1 LKNTKAREIK
11 MNNKLKSMKSW
22 GLLITAFLLLS
33 ASNIQAQKS
42 YKLSAK
48 QAVDLALKNV
58 TELKNLEID
67 RQIQLSKN
75 KEYIGQ
81 AFPQVAGTISTQHYF
96 NIPVTLLPDFIS
108 PSVYQVL
115 VDNGVRNGAG
125 TPISKPND
133 PPQFFP
139 AQFGVPWQ
147 SAAGVQFQQL
157 LFQPDLF
164 IAIAATKKAVQLTE
178 ANIRVM
184 DDSVK
189 SNVYRAYYS
198 VLIAEKRKSY
208 LETSIKRLQKL
219 KSDQEKLFK
228 NGFAEKLDIDKT
240 QVSLNNLTS
249 TNNQIERLIEI
260 GYASLKFALAIDQK
274 DSLQL
279 TDELSEETVKKDLL
293 EMTNF
298 KYTDRDEIQFL
309 NVVKDLQNLDVRRN
323 KLSYVPTIATY
334 FNYSRNA
341 LGQDFNLFNFKDKWF
356 KASVWGINMSIPIFD
371 AGQKGQRIRQAKL
384 TVEKTTNTIENLQ
397 RAIDLQLSA
406 SSILFKNA
414 LLTLDVQDQNVALA
428 EKVYNTTLKKY
439 EQGLGSSFEL
449 LQTET
454 ELENA
459 QSNYFQALYD
469 AVTAK
474 IAYTKALG
482 KL

>member
-1 LKNTKAREIK
+1 
-11 MNNKLKSMKSW
+11 MNNKRIHMKSW
-22 GLLITAFLLLS
+22 GLLMVAFLLLGINNS
-33 ASNIQAQKS
+33 IAQKS
-42 YKLSAK
+42 YKLTAK

-58 TELKNLEID
+58 TDLKNLSID
-67 RQIQLSKN
+67 RELQISKN
-75 KEYIGQ
+75 KEYIAQ
-81 AFPQVAGTISTQHYF
+81 AMPQVSGSVSTQHF
-96 NIPVTLLPDFIS
+96 FSIPVTLLPDFIS

-125 TPISKPND
+125 TPISKPNQA
-133 PPQFFP
+133 PQFFP

-147 SAAGVQFQQL
+147 SSAGFQFQQL

-164 IAIAATKKAVQLTE
+164 VAIAARKVAVEFTE

-184 DDSVK
+184 EDSVK

-198 VLIAEKRKSY
+198 VLIAEKRKQY
-208 LETSIKRLQKL
+208 LEASIKRLQKL
-219 KSDQEKLFK
+219 KLDQEKLYK
-228 NGFAEKLDIDKT
+228 NGFAERLDIDKT

-260 GYASLKFALAIDQK
+260 GYASLKFSMAIEQK
-274 DSLQL
+274 DTLVL
-279 TDELSEETVKKDLL
+279 TDALSEESVKKDLL

-298 KYTDRDEIQFL
+298 KYPDRDEIQLL
-309 NVVKDLQNLDVRRN
+309 NVVKELQKLDIKRN
-323 KLSYVPTIATY
+323 KLSYLPTIATY
-334 FNYSRNA
+334 WNYSRNA
-341 LGQDFNLFNFKDKWF
+341 LGQKFNLFNFEDPWF
-356 KASVWGINMSIPIFD
+356 KTSVWGLNMNVPIFD

-384 TVEKTTNTIENLQ
+384 NLEKTSNTIENLQ
-397 RAIDLQLSA
+397 RAIDLQLTA

-469 AVTAK
+469 AVTSK

>member
-1 LKNTKAREIK
+1 
-11 MNNKLKSMKSW
+11 MNNKRIHMKSW
-22 GLLITAFLLLS
+22 GLLMVAFLLLGINNS
-33 ASNIQAQKS
+33 IAQKS
-42 YKLSAK
+42 YKLTAK

-58 TELKNLEID
+58 TDLKNLSID
-67 RQIQLSKN
+67 RELQISKN
-75 KEYIGQ
+75 KEYIAQ
-81 AFPQVAGTISTQHYF
+81 AMPQVSGSISTQHF
-96 NIPVTLLPDFIS
+96 FSIPVTLLPDFIS

-125 TPISKPND
+125 TPISKPNQA
-133 PPQFFP
+133 PQFFP

-147 SAAGVQFQQL
+147 SSAGFQFQQL

-164 IAIAATKKAVQLTE
+164 VAISARKVAVEFTE

-184 DDSVK
+184 EDSVK

-198 VLIAEKRKSY
+198 VLIAEKRKQY
-208 LETSIKRLQKL
+208 LEASIKRLQKL
-219 KSDQEKLFK
+219 KLDQEKLYK
-228 NGFAEKLDIDKT
+228 NGFAERLDIDKT

-260 GYASLKFALAIDQK
+260 GYASLKFSMAIEQK
-274 DSLQL
+274 DTLVL
-279 TDELSEETVKKDLL
+279 TDALSEESVKKDLL

-298 KYTDRDEIQFL
+298 KYPDRDEIQLL
-309 NVVKDLQNLDVRRN
+309 NVVKQLQNLDVKRN
-323 KLSYVPTIATY
+323 KLSYLPTIATY
-334 FNYSRNA
+334 WNYSRNA
-341 LGQDFNLFNFKDKWF
+341 LGQKFNLFNFEDPWF
-356 KASVWGINMSIPIFD
+356 KTSVWGINMNVPIFD

-384 TVEKTTNTIENLQ
+384 NLEKTSNTIENLQ
-397 RAIDLQLSA
+397 RAIDLQLTA

-469 AVTAK
+469 AVTSK

>member
-1 LKNTKAREIK
+1 

>member
-1 LKNTKAREIK
+1 
-11 MNNKLKSMKSW
+11 MNNKRKHMKSW
-22 GLLITAFLLLS
+22 GLLMVAFLLLGINKS
-33 ASNIQAQKS
+33 IAQKS
-42 YKLSAK
+42 YKLTAK

-58 TELKNLEID
+58 TDLKNLAID
-67 RQIQLSKN
+67 RELQISKN
-75 KEYIGQ
+75 KEYIAQ
-81 AFPQVAGTISTQHYF
+81 AFPQVSGSVSTQHF
-96 NIPVTLLPDFIS
+96 FSIPVTLLPDFIS

-115 VDNGVRNGAG
+115 VDNGVRNGTG
-125 TPISKPND
+125 TPISKPNQA
-133 PPQFFP
+133 PQFFP

-147 SAAGVQFQQL
+147 SSAGVQFQQL

-164 IAIAATKKAVQLTE
+164 VAIAARKVAVEFTE

-184 DDSVK
+184 EDSVK

-198 VLIAEKRKSY
+198 VLIAEKRKQY

-219 KSDQEKLFK
+219 KSDQEKLYK
-228 NGFAEKLDIDKT
+228 NGFAERLDIDKT

-260 GYASLKFALAIDQK
+260 GYASLKFSMAIEQK
-274 DSLQL
+274 DTLVL
-279 TDELSEETVKKDLL
+279 TDALSEESVKKDLL

-298 KYTDRDEIQFL
+298 KYPDRDEIQLL
-309 NVVKDLQNLDVRRN
+309 NVVKQLQNLDVKRN
-323 KLSYVPTIATY
+323 KLSYLPTIATY
-334 FNYSRNA
+334 WNYSRNA
-341 LGQDFNLFNFKDKWF
+341 LGQKFNLFNFEDPWF
-356 KASVWGINMSIPIFD
+356 KTSVWGLNMNVPIFD
-371 AGQKGQRIRQAKL
+371 AGQKAQRIRQAKL
-384 TVEKTTNTIENLQ
+384 NLEKTSNTIENLQ

-469 AVTAK
+469 AVTSK

>member
-1 LKNTKAREIK
+1 
-11 MNNKLKSMKSW
+11 MNNKRIHMKSW
-22 GLLITAFLLLS
+22 GLLMVAFLLLGINNS
-33 ASNIQAQKS
+33 IAQKS
-42 YKLSAK
+42 YKLTAK

-58 TELKNLEID
+58 TDLKNLSID
-67 RQIQLSKN
+67 RELQISKN
-75 KEYIGQ
+75 KEYIAQ
-81 AFPQVAGTISTQHYF
+81 AMPQVSGSVSTQHF
-96 NIPVTLLPDFIS
+96 FSIPVTLLPDFIS

-125 TPISKPND
+125 TPISKPNQA
-133 PPQFFP
+133 PQFFP

-147 SAAGVQFQQL
+147 SSAGFQFQQL

-164 IAIAATKKAVQLTE
+164 VAISARKVAVEFTE

-184 DDSVK
+184 EDSVK

-198 VLIAEKRKSY
+198 VLIAEKRKQY
-208 LETSIKRLQKL
+208 LEASIKRLQKL
-219 KSDQEKLFK
+219 KLDQEKLYK
-228 NGFAEKLDIDKT
+228 NGFAERLDIDKT

-260 GYASLKFALAIDQK
+260 GYASLKFSMAIEQK
-274 DSLQL
+274 DTLVL
-279 TDELSEETVKKDLL
+279 TDALSEESVKKDLL

-298 KYTDRDEIQFL
+298 KYPDRDEIQLL
-309 NVVKDLQNLDVRRN
+309 NVVKELQKLDIKRN
-323 KLSYVPTIATY
+323 KLSYLPTVATY
-334 FNYSRNA
+334 WNYSRNA
-341 LGQDFNLFNFKDKWF
+341 LGQKFNLFNFEDPWF
-356 KASVWGINMSIPIFD
+356 KTSVWGINMNVPIFD

-384 TVEKTTNTIENLQ
+384 NLEKTSNTIENLQ
-397 RAIDLQLSA
+397 RAIDLQLTA

-469 AVTAK
+469 AVTSK

>member
-1 LKNTKAREIK
+1 
-11 MNNKLKSMKSW
+11 MKTW
-22 GLLITAFLLLS
+22 GLLIMAFLLLS
-33 ASNIQAQKS
+33 ISNSQAQKS

-75 KEYIGQ
+75 KEYVAQ
-81 AFPQVAGTISTQHYF
+81 AFPQIAGTISTQHF
-96 NIPVTLLPDFIS
+96 FSIPVTLLPDFIS

-133 PPQFFP
+133 PPQYFP

-147 SAAGVQFQQL
+147 SSAGIQFQQL

-279 TDELSEETVKKDLL
+279 TDELSEESVKKDLL

-298 KYTDRDEIQFL
+298 KYTDRDEIQLL
-309 NVVKDLQNLDVRRN
+309 NVVKDLQNLDVKRN

-341 LGQDFNLFNFKDKWF
+341 LGQEFNLFNFKDKWF
-356 KASVWGINMSIPIFD
+356 KASVWGINMSVPIFD

-384 TVEKTTNTIENLQ
+384 NLEKTSNTIENLQ

>member
-1 LKNTKAREIK
+1 
-11 MNNKLKSMKSW
+11 MKSW
-22 GLLITAFLLLS
+22 GLLMVAFLLLGINNS
-33 ASNIQAQKS
+33 IAQKS
-42 YKLSAK
+42 YKLTAK

-58 TELKNLEID
+58 TDLKNLSID
-67 RQIQLSKN
+67 RELQISKN
-75 KEYIGQ
+75 KEYIAQ
-81 AFPQVAGTISTQHYF
+81 AMPQVSGSISTQHF
-96 NIPVTLLPDFIS
+96 FSIPVTLLPDFIS

-125 TPISKPND
+125 TPISKPNQA
-133 PPQFFP
+133 PQFFP

-147 SAAGVQFQQL
+147 SSAGFQFQQL

-164 IAIAATKKAVQLTE
+164 VAISARKVAVEFTE

-184 DDSVK
+184 EDSVK

-198 VLIAEKRKSY
+198 VLIAEKRKQY

-219 KSDQEKLFK
+219 KSDQEKLYK
-228 NGFAEKLDIDKT
+228 NGFAERLDIDKT

-260 GYASLKFALAIDQK
+260 GYASLKFSMAIEQK
-274 DSLQL
+274 DTLVL
-279 TDELSEETVKKDLL
+279 TDALSEESVKKDLL

-298 KYTDRDEIQFL
+298 KYPDRDEIQLL
-309 NVVKDLQNLDVRRN
+309 NVVKQLQKLDIKRN
-323 KLSYVPTIATY
+323 KLSYLPTVATY
-334 FNYSRNA
+334 WNYSRNA
-341 LGQDFNLFNFKDKWF
+341 LGQKFNLFNFEDPWF
-356 KASVWGINMSIPIFD
+356 KTSVWGLNMSVPIFD

-384 TVEKTTNTIENLQ
+384 NLEKTSNTIENLQ
-397 RAIDLQLSA
+397 RAIDLQLTA

-469 AVTAK
+469 AVTSK

>member
-1 LKNTKAREIK
+1 
-11 MNNKLKSMKSW
+11 MKSW

>member
-1 LKNTKAREIK
+1 
-11 MNNKLKSMKSW
+11 MKSW
-22 GLLITAFLLLS
+22 GLLMTAFLLLS
-33 ASNIQAQKS
+33 ASSIQAQKS

-75 KEYIGQ
+75 KEYVAQ
-81 AFPQVAGTISTQHYF
+81 AFPQIAGTISTQHF
-96 NIPVTLLPDFIS
+96 FSIPVTLLPDFIS

-164 IAIAATKKAVQLTE
+164 IAIAATKKAVELTE

-260 GYASLKFALAIDQK
+260 GYASLKFALAISQK
-274 DSLQL
+274 DSLEL
-279 TDELSEETVKKDLL
+279 TDVLSEETVKKDLL

-298 KYTDRDEIQFL
+298 KYTDRDEIQLL
-309 NVVKDLQNLDVRRN
+309 NVVKDLQNLDVKRN
-323 KLSYVPTIATY
+323 KLSYAPTIATY
-334 FNYSRNA
+334 FNYTRNA
-341 LGQDFNLFNFKDKWF
+341 LGQEFNLFNFKDKWF
-356 KASVWGINMSIPIFD
+356 KASFWGINMSIPIFD

-384 TVEKTTNTIENLQ
+384 NLEKTSNTIENLQ